1 MQTAEIQTGRRVVVV
16 LEPGDEI
23 LTSLA
28 DACRRHGIAQAA
40 ISTFSGAFRTVRLI
54 AAETPAADPEAPMPT
69 AVDVPYTEGLGSGT
83 ITTASD
89 GALVVHV
96 HVAVGVKDDAARAY
110 AGHLLSGETHYVVE
124 VVLDEILSPVLE
136 RRPHPGS
143 AGLPILQIAPATAP

>member
-23 LTSLA
+23 LASLA

-54 AAETPAADPEAPMPT
+54 AAETPATDPEAPMPT
-69 AVDVPYTEGLGSGT
+69 AVDVPYSEGLGSGT
-83 ITTASD
+83 ITSGPD
-89 GALVVHV
+89 GAVHVHV

-124 VVLDEILSPVLE
+124 VVLEEILSPALE

-143 AGLPILQIAPATAP
+143 AGLPILHLRVATAP